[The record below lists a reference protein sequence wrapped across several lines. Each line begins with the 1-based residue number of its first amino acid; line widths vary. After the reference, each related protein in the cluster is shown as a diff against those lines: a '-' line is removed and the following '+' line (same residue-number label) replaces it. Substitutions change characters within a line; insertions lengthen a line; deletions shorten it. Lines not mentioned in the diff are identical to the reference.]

1 MITNIF
7 SSDECTVGQIFKKQ
21 ITNLTIR
28 TSEKCKREIYAP
40 IISFFEK
47 LTDFH
52 VDYSSDITCPIL
64 SICDQPSTTFF
75 SPILTKLYILVHY
88 LEDCLCLLDGRL
100 KQLSSFTVSVF
111 TCKNVSLPMPNFVS
125 SLEKQIL

>member
-1 MITNIF
+1 MIRNIS

-21 ITNLTIR
+21 ITHLTIR
-28 TSEKCKREIYAP
+28 TSEKCERDIYTQ

-64 SICDQPSTTFF
+64 SIRDQPSTTFF
-75 SPILTKLYILVHY
+75 SSILTKLSILVHY

-111 TCKNVSLPMPNFVS
+111 ICKNVSLPMTNFVS
-125 SLEKQIL
+125 LIEKRIL